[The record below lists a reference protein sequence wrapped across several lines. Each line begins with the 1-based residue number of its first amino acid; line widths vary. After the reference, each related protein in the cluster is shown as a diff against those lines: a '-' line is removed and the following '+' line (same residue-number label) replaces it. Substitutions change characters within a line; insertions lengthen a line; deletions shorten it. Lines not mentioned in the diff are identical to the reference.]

1 MLTVERILEA
11 LRQVEEPELK
21 NNLVTLNLA
30 RNIRIFGDKIVL
42 TLMFLSEDAPHKE
55 ELIQQV
61 ITALKNIGA
70 ATVEVETEVLS
81 SREQTALSE
90 RIREEHQEKI
100 RTKRSEG
107 RAALSSEQNTPP
119 LLSKESKT
127 RFISIASGK
136 GGVGKSTVTVN
147 LAIAL
152 AREGAKVGVID
163 ADIYGFSV
171 PDMMGV
177 EERPRVVDK
186 RIYPVE
192 RFGIKMISMG
202 FFVEE
207 NAPVI
212 WRGPMLGKMLR
223 NFFQEVDWGTLDYM
237 VLDLPPGTGDVALDV
252 HQMLPQSKE
261 LLVTT
266 PHATAAFVAAR
277 AGAMALHTDHEILGV
292 VENMAW
298 YECSSCKKKDY
309 IFGRGGGEKLAAE
322 LDTDLLAQI
331 PLGAPDNGDPGDPGY
346 SPSVYAADT
355 PTGQRY
361 RDLARDVM
369 KRTL

>member
-1 MLTVERILEA
+1 MLTVEQILEA
-11 LRQVEEPELK
+11 LRQVNEPELK

-30 RNIRIFGDKIVL
+30 RNIRIFDDKIVL
-42 TLMFLSEDAPHKE
+42 TLMFLSEDAPHQDRMLKE
-55 ELIQQV
+55 VE
-61 ITALKNIGA
+61 TALKGIGA
-70 ATVEVETEVLS
+70 ATVEIETDVLS

-90 RIREEHQEKI
+90 RIRKEHQEKI

-107 RAALSSEQNTPP
+107 RAALSSEENAPP
-119 LLSKESKT
+119 LLSKESNT
-127 RFISIASGK
+127 RFISVASGK

-186 RIYPVE
+186 TIYPVD
-192 RFGIKMISMG
+192 RFGVKMISMG

-223 NFFQEVDWGTLDYM
+223 NFFQEVEWGTLDYM

-292 VENMAW
+292 VENMSW
-298 YECSSCKKKDY
+298 YECSSCEKKDY
-309 IFGRGGGEKLAAE
+309 IFGRGGGEKLAQE
-322 LDTDLLAQI
+322 LDTELLAQI

-355 PTGQRY
+355 STGQRY
-361 RDLARDVM
+361 RDLAREVM